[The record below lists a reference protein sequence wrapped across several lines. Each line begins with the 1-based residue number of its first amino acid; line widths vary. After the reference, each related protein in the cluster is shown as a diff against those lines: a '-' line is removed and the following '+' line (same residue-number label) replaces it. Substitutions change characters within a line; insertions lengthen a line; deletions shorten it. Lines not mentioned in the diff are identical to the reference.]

1 MGTSEP
7 DEILSG
13 EKGAGEG
20 GGGKGERG
28 WRERGRICNGLVSIP
43 SWEIAIPQLPG
54 YYTLERQTS
63 TNLIS

>member
-20 GGGKGERG
+20 GEGERG
-28 WRERGRICNGLVSIP
+28 WEGERRKGEKEG
-43 SWEIAIPQLPG
+43 
-54 YYTLERQTS
+54 ER
-63 TNLIS
+63 

>member
-20 GGGKGERG
+20 A
-28 WRERGRICNGLVSIP
+28 RIE
-43 SWEIAIPQLPG
+43 WEGDDLQWTG
-54 YYTLERQTS
+54 
-63 TNLIS
+63 

>member
-20 GGGKGERG
+20 GGWGVQLTVRLYSA
-28 WRERGRICNGLVSIP
+28 REL
-43 SWEIAIPQLPG
+43 
-54 YYTLERQTS
+54 
-63 TNLIS
+63 

>member
-20 GGGKGERG
+20 GGGARME
-28 WRERGRICNGLVSIP
+28 
-43 SWEIAIPQLPG
+43 WEGDDLQWTG
-54 YYTLERQTS
+54 
-63 TNLIS
+63 

>member
-20 GGGKGERG
+20 GGGGGARME
-28 WRERGRICNGLVSIP
+28 
-43 SWEIAIPQLPG
+43 WEGDDLQWTG
-54 YYTLERQTS
+54 
-63 TNLIS
+63 

>member
-20 GGGKGERG
+20 GGGGARME
-28 WRERGRICNGLVSIP
+28 
-43 SWEIAIPQLPG
+43 WEGDDLQWTG
-54 YYTLERQTS
+54 
-63 TNLIS
+63 

>member
-20 GGGKGERG
+20 GEGGAGME
-28 WRERGRICNGLVSIP
+28 
-43 SWEIAIPQLPG
+43 WEGDDLQWTG
-54 YYTLERQTS
+54 
-63 TNLIS
+63 

>member
-20 GGGKGERG
+20 GRGSEDGVRGG
-28 WRERGRICNGLVSIP
+28 
-43 SWEIAIPQLPG
+43 
-54 YYTLERQTS
+54 
-63 TNLIS
+63 